1 MTTNFTV
8 ILFQRQ
14 HFGNE
19 PGTFNDIEPNVPFA
33 GASKDFSFDCPGV
46 DSSEAAFVVFQ
57 SRDVDHPRNIF
68 QVNGVNVFGGLPAS
82 PARDAWNG
90 NILLIESHHELKAM
104 RNVLHVEARN
114 SCGQAADDID
124 DFIIDNVVIVYKTR
138 DVPVTLPSFTGDL
151 ADFLKAQLM
160 PSITNVK
167 GSGDGAD
174 PADQHNEYVLPTA
187 SQLAAWRVVFRSLL
201 AGSWGLA
208 YLQARMIS
216 STYNVVEFLDT
227 PVGPD
232 LLRPH
237 GGRAGRNPRAR
248 GPSLGR
254 DDHQSG

>member
-1 MTTNFTV
+1 
-8 ILFQRQ
+8 
-14 HFGNE
+14 
-19 PGTFNDIEPNVPFA
+19 
-33 GASKDFSFDCPGV
+33 
-46 DSSEAAFVVFQ
+46 
-57 SRDVDHPRNIF
+57 
-68 QVNGVNVFGGLPAS
+68 
-82 PARDAWNG
+82 
-90 NILLIESHHELKAM
+90 
-104 RNVLHVEARN
+104 
-114 SCGQAADDID
+114 
-124 DFIIDNVVIVYKTR
+124 
-138 DVPVTLPSFTGDL
+138 
-151 ADFLKAQLM
+151 M

-187 SQLAAWRVVFRSLL
+187 SQLAAWRSVSRSLL

-208 YLQARMIS
+208 HLQARMIS